1 MYRHGTEIGHEL
13 LTQGLPYTADDVERV
28 MQAKPGRV
36 KEGVG
41 E

>member
-1 MYRHGTEIGHEL
+1 MLVVTATGHEL

-28 MQAKPGRV
+28 MQPKPGRV
-36 KEGVG
+36 KEGEG